1 MKQSVNPEV
10 NKELT
15 GSGSNITFYVKVNFL
30 PKIDTFER
38 NSSYILRLRIVEP
51 IRIRRYESRSMP
63 HNFTSVE
70 DEAYIG
76 KKKNK
81 II

>member
-1 MKQSVNPEV
+1 MKAIVN
-10 NKELT
+10 
-15 GSGSNITFYVKVNFL
+15 YL

-76 KKKNK
+76 KKKRIERFK
-81 II
+81 IWLIRKKKNHGKAK